1 MNQWRV
7 VGIFIT
13 LSWWSSTVVCTVTS
27 KSVLRDS
34 THVWLVSCS
43 QLLCS
48 AVMGLIVSQ
57 GRYGTSCINTCT
69 SIDSIDAEPL
79 HTQHAT
85 ARGQRKSLLRFS
97 TPLLCMCGASH
108 AVAAVTTNYSFCQ
121 TSAVLT
127 HVVKASEPLCTLLL
141 KFFISGE
148 KPTVSSASSIG
159 VVVVG
164 VILLTSGH
172 TGRRYGILCAVISNF
187 ALSVRSVCTDI
198 LAKQGPHLTSD
209 IFFHSNKNAT
219 IISFC
224 SFAFF
229 TYRYGKFSIDYSSYD
244 SYKLI
249 PLPTTS
255 FFIYNYCG
263 TILLAKC
270 PLELY
275 ALLNVCRRVFV
286 IVITSLIYK
295 VDGFRGKSILGM
307 ACVTL
312 GLFTYEYGRVSRTT
326 AKS

>member
-7 VGIFIT
+7 VWIFTT

-27 KSVLRDS
+27 KSVLGDS
-34 THVWLVSCS
+34 TDVWLVSCS

-57 GRYGTSCINTCT
+57 GRYGTSCINTST
-69 SIDSIDAEPL
+69 SIESIDAEPL
-79 HTQHAT
+79 HKQHAT
-85 ARGQRKSLLRFS
+85 SSCGQRKSLLRFS
-97 TPLLCMCGASH
+97 TLLYICGVSH

-159 VVVVG
+159 VVFVG

-172 TGRRYGILCAVISNF
+172 TGRRYGILCAIVSNF

-198 LAKQGPHLTSD
+198 LTKQRPHLTSD

-229 TYRYGKFSIDYSSYD
+229 TYRYGGFPIDYPSYE
-244 SYKLI
+244 LI
-249 PLPTTS
+249 LLPTTS

-275 ALLNVCRRVFV
+275 ALLNVCRRVFI

-295 VDGFRGKSILGM
+295 LDGFRGKSILGI

-312 GLFTYEYGRVSRTT
+312 GLFTYEYGRVNRTT